1 MTHSTQQ
8 LSPEGVAEGK
18 RGRLIRELVNRDKT
32 PLIILIMAAVV
43 GVVTGLLGVAFDRG
57 VDWVQQQRLL
67 ALANVADSALLVW
80 PLAFIMSALL
90 AMMGYF
96 LVSRFAPEAGGSG
109 IPEIE
114 GAMEEMRPVRWWRVI
129 PVKFIGGLGTLGA
142 GMVLG
147 REGPM
152 VQMGGNSGRMIVD
165 IFRLRSPEARHS
177 LLATGAA
184 AGLSAAFNAPL
195 AGILFVIEEMRSQFR
210 YSLVSIKAVFIGVIT
225 STIVYRYFNGERA
238 IIEVGKLSDAPL
250 NTLWLY
256 LLLGIIFGAVGV
268 IFNALIFR
276 TQDMFVRFHGG
287 DWRKLVLIGGL
298 LGGMCGLL
306 ALLHG
311 NAVGGGFALIPIAA
325 AGNFSIGMLLFIFIA
340 RVITTLLCFGSG
352 APGGIFA
359 PMLALGT
366 ILGTAFG
373 LSCAHFFPQY
383 GIEAGTFAIAGM
395 GALFAASVRAPLTGI
410 VLVLEMTDNYQLILP
425 MIVTCLGATLIAQF
439 MGGKPL
445 YSAILARTLAKQEQE
460 QEQEQEQARAT
471 VIAQEPAVENTP
483 QIGK

>member
-460 QEQEQEQARAT
+460 QEQARAT

>member
-1 MTHSTQQ
+1 MTDSTEQISNIGD
-8 LSPEGVAEGK
+8 LRMR
-18 RGRLIRELVNRDKT
+18 RGHFIRTLINRDKT
-32 PLIILIMAAVV
+32 PLIILVMAGVV
-43 GVVTGLLGVAFDRG
+43 GVITGLLGVGFDRG
-57 VDWVQQQRLL
+57 VDWIQQQRLGTL
-67 ALANVADSALLVW
+67 AKVADYAILVW

-90 AMMGYF
+90 AMVGYY
-96 LVSRFAPEAGGSG
+96 LVRRFAPEAGGSG

-114 GAMEEMRPVRWWRVI
+114 GALDEMRPVRWWRVI

-152 VQMGGNSGRMIVD
+152 VQMGGNTGRMVVD
-165 IFRLRSPEARHS
+165 IFRLRSAEARHS

-195 AGILFVIEEMRSQFR
+195 AGILFVIEEMRTQFR
-210 YSLVSIKAVFIGVIT
+210 YSLVSIKAVFVGVIM
-225 STIVYRYFNGERA
+225 STIVYRYFNGQKA
-238 IIEVGKLSDAPL
+238 LIDVGRLGDAPL

-256 LLLGIIFGAVGV
+256 LALGILFGVVGV
-268 IFNALIFR
+268 IFNALVFR
-276 TQDMFVRFHGG
+276 TQDMFIRFHGG
-287 DWRKLVLIGGL
+287 DWRKLLIIGGL
-298 LGGMCGLL
+298 LGGLCGLL
-306 ALLHG
+306 GVVQGETA
-311 NAVGGGFALIPIAA
+311 GGGFSLIPIAA
-325 AGNFSIGMLLFIFIA
+325 AGNYGVGMLLFIFIA
-340 RVITTLLCFGSG
+340 RAITTLLCFGSG

-366 ILGTAFG
+366 MLGTAFG
-373 LSCAHFFPQY
+373 LSCGHFFPEY
-383 GIEAGTFAIAGM
+383 NIEAGTFAIAGM

-445 YSAILARTLAKQEQE
+445 YSAILARTLQR
-460 QEQEQEQARAT
+460 QEQAAEAAKT
-471 VIAQEPAVENTP
+471 SKSALET
-483 QIGK
+483 GK

>member
-1 MTHSTQQ
+1 MTDSTQNI
-8 LSPEGVAEGK
+8 PAESISELK
-18 RGRLIRELVNRDKT
+18 RGRFIHALVNRDTT
-32 PLIILIMAAVV
+32 PLVILIMAGVV
-43 GVVTGLLGVAFDRG
+43 GIVTGLLGVAFDRG
-57 VDWVQQQRLL
+57 VDWITQQRLATL
-67 ALANVADSALLVW
+67 AKVADNAILVW

-90 AMMGYF
+90 AMVGYF
-96 LVSRFAPEAGGSG
+96 LVRRFAPEAGGSG

-210 YSLVSIKAVFIGVIT
+210 YSLVSIKAVFVGVIT

-238 IIEVGKLSDAPL
+238 IIDVGKLSDVSL
-250 NTLWLY
+250 DTLWLF
-256 LLLGIIFGAVGV
+256 LLLGIIFGVVGV
-268 IFNALIFR
+268 VFNALIFR
-276 TQDMFVRFHGG
+276 TQDMFMRFHGG
-287 DWRKLVLIGGL
+287 DWRKLVLVGGL

-306 ALLHG
+306 ALIHG
-311 NAVGGGFALIPIAA
+311 EAVGGGFALIPIAV
-325 AGNFSIGMLLFIFIA
+325 AGNFSIGMLLLIFIA

-352 APGGIFA
+352 APGGYLPLCWLWGPFWGL
-359 PMLALGT
+359 PLVYLAL
-366 ILGTAFG
+366 
-373 LSCAHFFPQY
+373 
-383 GIEAGTFAIAGM
+383 TF
-395 GALFAASVRAPLTGI
+395 SRNT
-410 VLVLEMTDNYQLILP
+410 VLMQVLLQ
-425 MIVTCLGATLIAQF
+425 
-439 MGGKPL
+439 
-445 YSAILARTLAKQEQE
+445 
-460 QEQEQEQARAT
+460 
-471 VIAQEPAVENTP
+471 
-483 QIGK
+483 

>member
-1 MTHSTQQ
+1 
-8 LSPEGVAEGK
+8 
-18 RGRLIRELVNRDKT
+18 
-32 PLIILIMAAVV
+32 MASGFYHVRTASDD
-43 GVVTGLLGVAFDRG
+43 GL
-57 VDWVQQQRLL
+57 
-67 ALANVADSALLVW
+67 
-80 PLAFIMSALL
+80 
-90 AMMGYF
+90 F
-96 LVSRFAPEAGGSG
+96 LVRRFAPEAGGSG

-256 LLLGIIFGAVGV
+256 LLLGILFGAVGV

-298 LGGMCGLL
+298 LGEC
-306 ALLHG
+306 
-311 NAVGGGFALIPIAA
+311 AV
-325 AGNFSIGMLLFIFIA
+325 
-340 RVITTLLCFGSG
+340 
-352 APGGIFA
+352 
-359 PMLALGT
+359 
-366 ILGTAFG
+366 
-373 LSCAHFFPQY
+373 Y
-383 GIEAGTFAIAGM
+383 
-395 GALFAASVRAPLTGI
+395 
-410 VLVLEMTDNYQLILP
+410 
-425 MIVTCLGATLIAQF
+425 
-439 MGGKPL
+439 
-445 YSAILARTLAKQEQE
+445 
-460 QEQEQEQARAT
+460 
-471 VIAQEPAVENTP
+471 
-483 QIGK
+483 